1 MHLITKPRTWK
12 EFVRKVNQYNQET
25 TEPYNQS
32 WNKVD
37 KEEGLTVAEKAL
49 FFSKVE
55 NLEVVS
61 FPKPKSL

>member
-1 MHLITKPRTWK
+1 MHCTNNPRTWK
-12 EFVRKVNQYNQET
+12 EFVRKVNQYNQVT

-49 FFSKVE
+49 FYSKVE